1 MQNSSITMQAIGVIH
16 TPFEDLQNMP
26 IQPRGAK
33 ELIATIE
40 VNPQYMAG
48 LKDLETFSHLY
59 LMYHFHKVTEH
70 QLEVVPFNDRTDT
83 KRGVFATRTP
93 VHPNGIGL
101 SVVELVCVSEN
112 RVYVRGID
120 VLNGTPLLD
129 IKPYIE
135 NFDKIEG
142 KTSSGWMLSSCE
154 EVAQKRSDNRFVND
168 TTPIAHNS

>member
-1 MQNSSITMQAIGVIH
+1 MKSYSTTMHAIGVIH
-16 TPFEDLQNMP
+16 TPFEDLKNMP
-26 IQPRGAK
+26 IQPKGAG

-40 VNPQYMAG
+40 INPKYMAG

-59 LMYHFHKVTEH
+59 LLYHFHKVVEP
-70 QLEVVPFNDRTDT
+70 QLEVVPFNDATHT
-83 KRGVFATRTP
+83 KRGVFSTRTP

-101 SVVELVCVSEN
+101 SVVELVCVAQN

-142 KTSSGWMLSSCE
+142 KSSSGWMLASRE
-154 EVAQKRSDNRFVND
+154 EVAQKRSDDRFVNEMEKQ
-168 TTPIAHNS
+168 AY